1 MRFYSMLLEVIN
13 ITAPIFIV
21 IAIGFLI
28 RKKNII
34 SEDGVSLLNKLA
46 YNIGLPSL
54 IFLTITNYSLSDI
67 FNVQIVKVIYLTYAL
82 LILLTILINFVIR
95 RSGKTKGAIIVSSFR
110 CNMAFVGFPIIVS
123 AFGNLALAKASLIVA
138 FLVPVNIVATI
149 VIFKFYNR
157 REEGIRAGTMF
168 LSFIKDPMI
177 IGVAAGILF
186 SYFRIP
192 VPGVFHDSLD
202 IISEMTVAIALLSIG
217 ASFRFVHLKNDF
229 KVVSYT
235 GFNKLILL
243 PAVAFILST
252 FVFKVE
258 AFDRNVMVILFATP
272 LAVAAYIMAKELRSN
287 YQLLASTLIFTTIAS
302 ALTISAWLL
311 LFKFI

>member
-1 MRFYSMLLEVIN
+1 MLLEVIN

-54 IFLTITNYSLSDI
+54 IFLIITNYSLGDI

-82 LILLTILINFVIR
+82 LILLTILINFVIK

-110 CNMAFVGFPIIVS
+110 CNMAFVGFPIIL
-123 AFGNLALAKASLIVA
+123 AAYGDLALAKASLIVA
-138 FLVPVNIVATI
+138 FLIPVNIVATI
-149 VIFKFYNR
+149 IIFKFYNR
-157 REEGIRAGTMF
+157 REEGMGAGRLL
-168 LSFIKDPMI
+168 LSFVKDPMI
-177 IGVAAGILF
+177 IGVIAGILF

-192 VPGVFHDSLD
+192 VPEVFHESLD
-202 IISEMTVAIALLSIG
+202 IISAMTVAIALLSIG

-229 KVVSYT
+229 KMVSYT

-243 PAVAFILST
+243 PLVAFILST

-258 AFDRNVMVILFATP
+258 TFDRNVMVILFATP

-287 YQLLASTLIFTTIAS
+287 YQLLASALILTTIAS

>member
-1 MRFYSMLLEVIN
+1 MKFSSMLLEVIS

-46 YNIGLPSL
+46 YSIGLPAL

-67 FNVQIVKVIYLTYAL
+67 FNVQIVKVIYLAYAL
-82 LILLTILINFVIR
+82 FILLTILINLVIK

-110 CNMAFVGFPIIVS
+110 CNMAFVGFPIIL
-123 AFGNLALAKASLIVA
+123 AAYGDLALAKASLVVA
-138 FLVPVNIVATI
+138 FLVPINIIVTI
-149 VIFKFYNR
+149 IIFKFYNR
-157 REEGIRAGTMF
+157 REEGMGVGKLL
-168 LSFIKDPMI
+168 LSFVKDPMI
-177 IGVAAGILF
+177 IGVVLGILF

-192 VPGVFHDSLD
+192 VPEVFHSSLD
-202 IISEMTVAIALLSIG
+202 IISEMTVSIALFSIG
-217 ASFRFVHLKNDF
+217 ASFKFVHLKNDF
-229 KVVSYT
+229 KIVSYIS
-235 GFNKLILL
+235 FNKLILL
-243 PAVAFILST
+243 PLIVFLLST

-258 AFDRNVMVILFATP
+258 TFDRNVMVILFATP

-287 YQLLASTLIFTTIAS
+287 YQLLASALILTTIIS

>member
-1 MRFYSMLLEVIN
+1 MKFFSMLLEVIN
-13 ITAPIFIV
+13 ITTPIFIV

-54 IFLTITNYSLSDI
+54 IFLIITNYSLSDI

-82 LILLTILINFVIR
+82 LILLTILINFVIK

-110 CNMAFVGFPIIVS
+110 CNMAFVGFPIIL
-123 AFGNLALAKASLIVA
+123 AAYGDLALAKASLIVA

-149 VIFKFYNR
+149 IIFKFYNR
-157 REEGIRAGTMF
+157 REEGMRAGRLL
-168 LSFIKDPMI
+168 LSFVKDPMI
-177 IGVAAGILF
+177 IGVISGILF

-192 VPGVFHDSLD
+192 VPEVFHESLD
-202 IISEMTVAIALLSIG
+202 IISAMTVAMALLSIG

-229 KVVSYT
+229 KIVSYA

-258 AFDRNVMVILFATP
+258 TFDRNVMVILFATP

-287 YQLLASTLIFTTIAS
+287 HQLLASALILTTIAS

>member
-1 MRFYSMLLEVIN
+1 MRFSSMLLEVIS

-34 SEDGVSLLNKLA
+34 SEEGVSLLNKLA

-54 IFLTITNYSLSDI
+54 IFLTITNYNLSDI

-82 LILLTILINFVIR
+82 FILLTILVNFVVK

-123 AFGNLALAKASLIVA
+123 AFGGLALAKASLIVA
-138 FLVPVNIVATI
+138 FLIPVNIVVTI

-157 REEGIRAGTMF
+157 REESIKAGEML
-168 LSFIKDPMI
+168 LSFVKDPMI
-177 IGVAAGILF
+177 IGVVLGIIF
-186 SYFRIP
+186 SYFKIP
-192 VPGVFHDSLD
+192 VPEVFHSSLD
-202 IISEMTVAIALLSIG
+202 IISAMTVAIALLSIG
-217 ASFRFVHLKNDF
+217 ASFKFVHLKNDF
-229 KVVSYT
+229 KIVSYVS
-235 GFNKLILL
+235 FNKLILL
-243 PAVAFILST
+243 PLVAFILST

-258 AFDRNVMVILFATP
+258 TFDRNVMVILFAAP

-287 YQLLASTLIFTTIAS
+287 HQLLASALIITTMVS

>member
-1 MRFYSMLLEVIN
+1 MRFYSMLLEVIS

-34 SEDGVSLLNKLA
+34 SEEGVSLLNKLA

-67 FNVQIVKVIYLTYAL
+67 FNVQIVKVIYLAYAVV
-82 LILLTILINFVIR
+82 ISLTILINLVIK

-110 CNMAFVGFPIIVS
+110 CNMAFVGFPIIL
-123 AFGNLALAKASLIVA
+123 AAYGDLALAKASLVVA
-138 FLVPVNIVATI
+138 FLVPINIIATI
-149 VIFKFYNR
+149 IIFKFYNR
-157 REEGIRAGTMF
+157 REEGIGIGRLL
-168 LSFIKDPMI
+168 LSFVKDPMI
-177 IGVAAGILF
+177 IGVALGILF
-186 SYFRIP
+186 SYFKIP
-192 VPGVFHDSLD
+192 VPEVFHDSLD
-202 IISEMTVAIALLSIG
+202 IISAMTVAIALFSIG
-217 ASFRFVHLKNDF
+217 ASFKFIHLKNDF
-229 KVVSYT
+229 KIVSYVS
-235 GFNKLILL
+235 FNKLILL
-243 PAVAFILST
+243 PLIVFLLST

-258 AFDRNVMVILFATP
+258 IFDRNVMVILFATP

-287 YQLLASTLIFTTIAS
+287 HKLLASSLILTTIMS
-302 ALTISAWLL
+302 AFSISAWLL

>member
-1 MRFYSMLLEVIN
+1 MKFSSMLLEVIS

-28 RKKNII
+28 KKKNII
-34 SEDGVSLLNKLA
+34 SKDGVGLLNKLA

-54 IFLTITNYSLSDI
+54 IFLSITNYNLSDI
-67 FNVQIVKVIYLTYAL
+67 FNVQIVKVIYLTYAV

-95 RSGKTKGAIIVSSFR
+95 RSGKTKGAIIVASFR
-110 CNMAFVGFPIIVS
+110 CNMAFVGFPIIL
-123 AFGNLALAKASLIVA
+123 AAYGNLALAKASLVVA
-138 FLVPVNIVATI
+138 FLVPINIMATI
-149 VIFKFYNR
+149 IIFKFYNR
-157 REEGIRAGTMF
+157 REEGIGIGGLL
-168 LSFIKDPMI
+168 LSFVKDPMI
-177 IGVAAGILF
+177 IGVALGILF

-192 VPGVFHDSLD
+192 VPEVLHSSLD
-202 IISEMTVAIALLSIG
+202 IISAMTVAIALLSIG

-229 KVVSYT
+229 KMVSYT

-243 PAVAFILST
+243 PALVFIFST

-258 AFDRNVMVILFATP
+258 TFDRNVMVILFATP

-287 YQLLASTLIFTTIAS
+287 YQMLASALILTTIAS

>member
-1 MRFYSMLLEVIN
+1 MSFSSMLLEVIS

-54 IFLTITNYSLSDI
+54 MFLSITNYNLSDI
-67 FNVQIVKVIYLTYAL
+67 FNVQIVKVIYLAYAIF
-82 LILLTILINFVIR
+82 ILLTILINLAIR

-110 CNMAFVGFPIIVS
+110 CNMAFVGFPIVL
-123 AFGNLALAKASLIVA
+123 AAYGDLALAKASLVVA
-138 FLVPVNIVATI
+138 FLVPVNII
-149 VIFKFYNR
+149 MSIIIFRFYNR
-157 REEGIRAGTMF
+157 KEEGIGVGRLL
-168 LSFIKDPMI
+168 LSFVKDPLI
-177 IGVAAGILF
+177 IGVVLGILF
-186 SYFRIP
+186 SFFKVP
-192 VPGVFHDSLD
+192 VPQFLHSSLD
-202 IISEMTVAIALLSIG
+202 IISAMTVAIALFSIG
-217 ASFRFVHLKNDF
+217 ASFKFVHLKNDF
-229 KVVSYT
+229 KIVSYVS
-235 GFNKLILL
+235 FNKLILL
-243 PAVAFILST
+243 PLIIFVLST

-287 YQLLASTLIFTTIAS
+287 YQLLASALILTTIIS
-302 ALTISAWLL
+302 AITISAWLL
-311 LFKFI
+311 VFKYI

>member
-1 MRFYSMLLEVIN
+1 MKFFSMLLEVIN

-54 IFLTITNYSLSDI
+54 IFLIITNYSLGDI

-82 LILLTILINFVIR
+82 LILLTILINFVIK

-110 CNMAFVGFPIIVS
+110 CNMAFVGFPIIL
-123 AFGNLALAKASLIVA
+123 AAYGDLALAKASLIVA
-138 FLVPVNIVATI
+138 FLIPVNIVATI
-149 VIFKFYNR
+149 IIFKFYNR
-157 REEGIRAGTMF
+157 REEGMGAGRLL
-168 LSFIKDPMI
+168 LSFVKDPMI
-177 IGVAAGILF
+177 IGVISGILF

-192 VPGVFHDSLD
+192 VPEVFHESLD
-202 IISEMTVAIALLSIG
+202 IISAMTVAIALLSIG

-229 KVVSYT
+229 KMVSYA

-258 AFDRNVMVILFATP
+258 TFDRNVMVILFATP
-272 LAVAAYIMAKELRSN
+272 LAVAAYIMAKKLRSN
-287 YQLLASTLIFTTIAS
+287 HQLLASALILTTIAS

>member
-1 MRFYSMLLEVIN
+1 MKFFSMLLEVIN

-54 IFLTITNYSLSDI
+54 IFLIITNYSLGDI

-82 LILLTILINFVIR
+82 LILLTILINFVIK

-110 CNMAFVGFPIIVS
+110 CNMAFVGFPIIL
-123 AFGNLALAKASLIVA
+123 AAYGDLALAKASLIVA
-138 FLVPVNIVATI
+138 FLIPVNIVATI
-149 VIFKFYNR
+149 IIFKFYNR
-157 REEGIRAGTMF
+157 REEGMGAGRLL
-168 LSFIKDPMI
+168 LSFVKDPMI
-177 IGVAAGILF
+177 IGVISGILF

-192 VPGVFHDSLD
+192 VPEVFHESLD
-202 IISEMTVAIALLSIG
+202 IISAMTVAIALLSIG

-229 KVVSYT
+229 KIVSYA

-258 AFDRNVMVILFATP
+258 TFDRNVMVILFATP

-287 YQLLASTLIFTTIAS
+287 HQLLASALILTTIAS